1 MIFKDGKVIEAK
13 AKKGQKTLDAL
24 LDVDAG
30 SRMLGEVALVPY
42 HSPISQSN
50 MLFYNT
56 LFDENASCHLAIG
69 NAYSMNI
76 KDGTIVDEE
85 KLLPLGYNKSLI
97 HVDFMIGSSDLSIIG
112 VKEDGSEVVIFK
124 DGDYAI

>member
-1 MIFKDGKVIEAK
+1 MKH
-13 AKKGQKTLDAL
+13 TYL
-24 LDVDAG
+24 
-30 SRMLGEVALVPY
+30 
-42 HSPISQSN
+42 PIVLIPFSQSN
-50 MLFYNT
+50 ILFYNT